1 MSILKKGMTGAPV
14 KRMQEKLGIGADG
27 VFGPG
32 TEKAVKAFQTGAGL
46 KADGIAGPDTFMAM
60 GLEELVLLRT
70 GTRGE
75 TVKTLQTALG
85 LDADGRFGPATAAAV
100 MAFQKANGL
109 AADGMAG
116 PATLAKMTAFAGITE
131 ETVAKAEV
139 RPDEMAF
146 EPEPMPEIAGVEI
159 IVPKP
164 SVLPGAPVVEP
175 AAAKPAEAAAAKPAV
190 AAASVAAAPAEKS
203 VWGRVKGW
211 FS

>member
-60 GLEELVLLRT
+60 GLEELVLLRV

-100 MAFQKANGL
+100 MAFQTANGL

-131 ETVAKAEV
+131 ETVAKSEI

-159 IVPKP
+159 IVPAP
-164 SVLPGAPVVEP
+164 SVRPGAPVVTP
-175 AAAKPAEAAAAKPAV
+175 AAKPAEAAAAKPAV

>member
-27 VFGPG
+27 AFGPG

-60 GLEELVLLRT
+60 GLEELVLLRV

-75 TVKTLQTALG
+75 TVKVLQTALG
-85 LDADGRFGPATAAAV
+85 LEADGRFGPATAAAV
-100 MAFQKANGL
+100 KAFQTANGL
-109 AADGMAG
+109 VADGMAG
-116 PATLAKMTAFAGITE
+116 PATLAKMDAFAGITA

-139 RPDEMAF
+139 RPDELAF
-146 EPEPMPEIAGVEI
+146 EPEPMPEISGVEI

-164 SVLPGAPVVEP
+164 AVLPGAPVVEP
-175 AAAKPAEAAAAKPAV
+175 IVTEVVAESVAAV
-190 AAASVAAAPAEKS
+190 AAAPEEKS

>member
-1 MSILKKGMTGAPV
+1 MSILKKGMTGVPV

-32 TEKAVKAFQTGAGL
+32 TEKAVKAFQAGAGL

-60 GLEELVLLRT
+60 GLGELVLLRQ

-85 LDADGRFGPATAAAV
+85 LTADGRFGPATAAAV
-100 MAFQKANGL
+100 KAFQASNGL

-116 PATLAKMTAFAGITE
+116 PETLAKLDSFAGITA
-131 ETVAKAEV
+131 ETVAKATI
-139 RPDEMAF
+139 RPDEMVF
-146 EPEPMPEIAGVEI
+146 EAEPMPEIAGTEI
-159 IVPKP
+159 IVPAP
-164 SVLPGAPVVEP
+164 AVLPGAPVVQP
-175 AAAKPAEAAAAKPAV
+175 AIAEAT
-190 AAASVAAAPAEKS
+190 AAAPEETS

>member
-32 TEKAVKAFQTGAGL
+32 TEKVVKAFQEKSGL

-60 GLEELVLLRT
+60 GLEELVLLRV

-75 TVKTLQTALG
+75 TVKTLQKALG
-85 LDADGRFGPATAAAV
+85 LEADGRFGPATAAAV
-100 MAFQKANGL
+100 VAFQKANGL
-109 AADGMAG
+109 AADGIAG
-116 PATLAKMTAFAGITE
+116 PAMLAKLDAFAGITAA
-131 ETVAKAEV
+131 TVAKAKV
-139 RPDEMAF
+139 RPDEMTF
-146 EPEPMPEIAGVEI
+146 EVEPMPEIAGVEI
-159 IVPKP
+159 IVPAP
-164 SVLPGAPVVEP
+164 AVRPGAPVVTP
-175 AAAKPAEAAAAKPAV
+175 AAEAV
-190 AAASVAAAPAEKS
+190 AAAKAEDTS

>member
-60 GLEELVLLRT
+60 GLEELVLLRV

-100 MAFQKANGL
+100 VAFQTASGL

-116 PATLAKMTAFAGITE
+116 PETLAKMTAFAGITE
-131 ETVAKAEV
+131 ETVAKSEV

-159 IVPKP
+159 IVPAP
-164 SVLPGAPVVEP
+164 AVRPGAPAP
-175 AAAKPAEAAAAKPAV
+175 AANPAEAAPEP
-190 AAASVAAAPAEKS
+190 VAAAPEEKS